1 MSCCGELSQRVL
13 HASCSWILSC
23 KCHFLLLRCCSG
35 SGSLPMTS
43 CNYPTSLQQ
52 TYGAQQRDTYAPFS
66 PQALIDHGQGNP
78 FMLHTHFKT
87 SKFALGVLVSTTTD
101 GQNRHASKASCV
113 HLTSSAYAMLTVHCR
128 LTSSAKLQTV
138 SSSWTRSSKLPY
150 LGPVKGATWLTWG
163 SR

>member
-1 MSCCGELSQRVL
+1 MALSSGTHML
-13 HASCSWILSC
+13 HSAL
-23 KCHFLLLRCCSG
+23 KR
-35 SGSLPMTS
+35 SLIMDR
-43 CNYPTSLQQ
+43 
-52 TYGAQQRDTYAPFS
+52 ARKEKKRKDYAFRRQFNEKPS
-66 PQALIDHGQGNP
+66 IIPGCPGGQGNP

-101 GQNRHASKASCV
+101 GQNRHASNASCV
-113 HLTSSAYAMLTVHCR
+113 RLTRSAYAMLTVHCR